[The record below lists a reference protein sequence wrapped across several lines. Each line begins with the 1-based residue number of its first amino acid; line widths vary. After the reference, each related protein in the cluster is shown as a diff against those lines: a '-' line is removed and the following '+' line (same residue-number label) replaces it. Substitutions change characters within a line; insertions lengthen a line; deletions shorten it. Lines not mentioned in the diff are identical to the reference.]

1 MNQVIVVLLMTII
14 IYTSGIANDIRIAN
28 PILSSQDIS
37 EKFVYVEFDI
47 EWKNSWKNNI
57 NHDAAWIFIK
67 YQKTGSG
74 EWYHASLNPN
84 SSSHDPGSAESE
96 ATIQPVSD
104 QKGVFFYRTNEGKGD
119 FGSNSIKLKWNYGDD
134 FIKDDIKLD
143 VMRVAVF
150 AIEMC
155 YVPEGDFY
163 LGDRTSAS
171 CFKQSSDDNPVKIT
185 ENPAIVRAGGGDHA
199 LVNVGITVSGD
210 AGIDL
215 NNDGTYDNPFYPTGY
230 KSFYCMKYEISQEQ
244 YVDFLN
250 TLTRVQQ
257 ASRISTP
264 IMGQTSINNT
274 FVMSNTT
281 EMKYRNAI
289 RCNAEVDAE
298 LPLVF
303 FCDYNQNGEPNE
315 DCDGQNIACNYLK
328 FQDGLHYA
336 AWAGLRPMT
345 ELEFEKA
352 CRGPLTP
359 ISGEYA
365 WGDNARS
372 QSINPGNLG
381 CSNENFLAGNCH
393 FGHQVGNYGGPFRVG
408 IFAEISAGE
417 RINAGATYWG
427 IMEMSG
433 NLWEGCISF
442 GTETGRK
449 FKNLQEWQFDNVA
462 GAALR
467 GGSWEYNYMMYTN
480 FWQVSARQ
488 YSEISYSTREPGYGF
503 RCVRFDD

>member
-1 MNQVIVVLLMTII
+1 MKQVITVLLLMICI
-14 IYTSGIANDIRIAN
+14 FAAGIANDIRIAN
-28 PILSSQDIS
+28 PVLSGQDIT

-47 EWKNSWKNNI
+47 EWKNSWKNDI
-57 NHDAAWIFIK
+57 NHDAAWIFVK

-74 EWYHASLNPN
+74 EWYHASINPN
-84 SSSHDPGSAESE
+84 SAAHIAGSADTG
-96 ATIQPVSD
+96 ATIQSVSD
-104 QKGVFFYRTNEGKGD
+104 KKGVFFYRTNEGKGD
-119 FGSNSIKLKWNYGDD
+119 FGSNSVKLKWNYGDD
-134 FIKDDIKLD
+134 FLKDDIKLD

-155 YVPEGDFY
+155 YVAGGDYY
-163 LGDRTSAS
+163 LGDGNSDAS
-171 CFKQSSDDNPVKIT
+171 FRKVDSNTPVKIS
-185 ENPAIVRAGGGDHA
+185 ENSVIVKASGGDAA
-199 LVNVGITVSGD
+199 LINNGITVSGTNGLD
-210 AGIDL
+210 WD
-215 NNDGTYDNPFYPTGY
+215 NNGTFDNPYYPTGY

-257 ASRISTP
+257 ASRISTT
-264 IMGQTSINNT
+264 IMGKTAIVNT
-274 FVMSNTT
+274 FVMSNSTT
-281 EMKYRNAI
+281 MQSRNAI
-289 RCNAEVDAE
+289 RCRSQIDSV

-328 FQDGLHYA
+328 FQDGLQYA
-336 AWAGLRPMT
+336 AWSGLRPMT

-352 CRGPLTP
+352 CRGTLNPVA
-359 ISGEYA
+359 GEYA

-372 QSINPGNLG
+372 QSIDLGRLG
-381 CSNENFLAGNCH
+381 CGDENILGGNCH
-393 FGHQVGNYGGPFRVG
+393 FGHNAGVYAGPLRVG
-408 IFAEISAGE
+408 IFAEISAGK

-449 FKNLQEWQFDNVA
+449 FKNLQEWQFENVA

-467 GGSWEYNYMMYTN
+467 GGDWNYNYMMYIN
-480 FWQVSARQ
+480 YWPVSARQ
-488 YSEISYSTREPGYGF
+488 YSEISYNTREPGYGF

>member
-1 MNQVIVVLLMTII
+1 MKQVTTILLMLLCLF
-14 IYTSGIANDIRIAN
+14 SAGMANDIRVAN
-28 PILSSQDIS
+28 PVLSGQDIT

-47 EWKNSWKNNI
+47 GWKNSWRNNI
-57 NHDAAWIFIK
+57 NHDAAWIFVK

-74 EWYHASLNPN
+74 EWYHASLSPN
-84 SSSHDPGSAESE
+84 SELHNTGSAGSD
-96 ATIQPVSD
+96 ATIIAVTD
-104 QKGVFFYRTNEGKGD
+104 KKGVFFKRTNEGKGN
-119 FGSNSIKLKWNYGDD
+119 FGSNAIKIRWNYGDD
-134 FIKDDIKLD
+134 FLKNDLKED

-155 YVPEGDFY
+155 YVPEGDYY
-163 LGDRTSAS
+163 LGDGHSAAS
-171 CFKQSSDDNPVKIT
+171 FRKVDSNTPVKISN
-185 ENPAIVRAGGGDHA
+185 NPVVVRAGGGDNA
-199 LVNVGITVSGD
+199 LANVGITVSGTE
-210 AGIDL
+210 GIDY
-215 NNDGTYDNPFYPTGY
+215 NNDGSYDNPNYPTGY
-230 KSFYCMKYEISQEQ
+230 KSIYCMKYEISQEQ

-257 ASRISTP
+257 ASRISTT
-264 IMGQTSINNT
+264 IMGKSNITNT
-274 FVMSNTT
+274 FVMTNTT
-281 EMKYRNAI
+281 AMQNRNAI
-289 RCNAEVDAE
+289 RCRSQIDSV

-303 FCDYNQNGEPNE
+303 YCDYNQNGEPNE

-328 FQDGLHYA
+328 FQDGLQYA

-345 ELEFEKA
+345 EFEFEKA
-352 CRGPLTP
+352 CRGTLNPVA
-359 ISGEYA
+359 GEYA

-372 QSINPGNLG
+372 QSINPGNFG

-393 FGHQVGNYGGPFRVG
+393 FGHHAGTYAGPFRVG
-408 IFAEISAGE
+408 IFAEISAGD
-417 RINAGATYWG
+417 RVNAGATYWG

-433 NLWEGCISF
+433 NLWEGCITF

-467 GGSWEYNYMMYTN
+467 GGDWTYNYMMYID
-480 FWQVSARQ
+480 FWAISARQ
-488 YSEISYSTREPGYGF
+488 YSEISYNSREAGYGF

>member
-1 MNQVIVVLLMTII
+1 MNQVITVFFMTIFI
-14 IYTSGIANDIRIAN
+14 FTSGLANDIKVAN
-28 PILSSQDIS
+28 PILSGQDIT

-47 EWKNSWKNNI
+47 EWKNSWSNDI
-57 NHDAAWIFIK
+57 NHDAAWIFVK

-74 EWYHASLNPN
+74 EWHHASLNPN
-84 SSSHDPGSAESE
+84 SSAHITGSSDTG

-104 QKGVFFYRTNEGKGD
+104 KKGVFFYRTNEGKGD
-119 FGSNSIKLKWNYGDD
+119 FGSNSVKLKWNYGDD
-134 FIKDDIKLD
+134 FLKDDIKLD

-163 LGDRTSAS
+163 LGDVSSPA
-171 CFKQSSDDNPVKIT
+171 CFKQSTNNFPVQIT
-185 ENPAIVRAGGGDHA
+185 ENAVIVKASGGDQTIR
-199 LVNVGITVSGD
+199 NVGITVSGTEGLD
-210 AGIDL
+210 F
-215 NNDGTYDNPFYPTGY
+215 NNNGTYDNPYYPTGY

-257 ASRISTP
+257 ASRISTT
-264 IMGQTSINNT
+264 IMEQTTITNT

-281 EMKYRNAI
+281 NMQFRNAI
-289 RCNAEVDAE
+289 RCNSEVDAD
-298 LPLVF
+298 LPIIF

-315 DCDGQNIACNYLK
+315 ACDGQNIACNYLK
-328 FQDGLHYA
+328 FQDGLHYS

-352 CRGPLTP
+352 CRGPLTY

-381 CSNENFLAGNCH
+381 CSNENFLGGNCH
-393 FGHQVGNYGGPFRVG
+393 FGHNSGSYQGPFRVG

-417 RINAGATYWG
+417 RVNAGATYWG

-433 NLWEGCISF
+433 NLWEACISF

-449 FKNLQEWQFDNVA
+449 FENLQKWQFENLA
-462 GAALR
+462 GTGYR
-467 GGSWEYNYMMYTN
+467 GGSWTYNYQMYEN
-480 FWQVSARQ
+480 YWLVSARQ
-488 YSEISYSTREPGYGF
+488 IAETSNDIRNSDNGF